1 MTHLALI
8 PTRNAVVLP
17 GAVTELAIGRPGS
30 VAAVRHAVSAGDSLL
45 VVLQRDSHLDEP
57 SQRELFEV
65 GTVCR
70 VTDAE
75 RASADSATVGVQG
88 LDRVRIL
95 SVEKRGD
102 ALFATVEALEW
113 VATLP
118 PLSEVVQ
125 LALPIVIEHGLR
137 AQLSARTMEAL
148 DARSE
153 FEQLCAASAIVPL
166 SPEKLQRVLESG
178 DLAPVVEALESLRD
192 QSWLG
197 RFKRWLR
204 GA

>member
-1 MTHLALI
+1 VTRLALI

-30 VAAVRHAVSAGDSLL
+30 VAAVRHAVSAEESVL
-45 VVLQRDSHLDEP
+45 VVLQRDSHVEEP

-75 RASADSATVGVQG
+75 RASKDSAVVGVLG
-88 LDRVRIL
+88 VERARIL

-113 VATLP
+113 APTLP
-118 PLSEVVQ
+118 SLSEVVQ

-137 AQLSARTMEAL
+137 AQLSARTMAELKA
-148 DARSE
+148 STE
-153 FEQLCAASAIVPL
+153 FEQLCAASAIVPV
-166 SPEKLQRVLESG
+166 SAEALQRVLESG

>member
-1 MTHLALI
+1 MTRLALI

-17 GAVTELAIGRPGS
+17 GAVTELAVGRPGS
-30 VAAVRHAVSAGDSLL
+30 VAAVRHAVTSEESVL
-45 VVLQRDSHLDEP
+45 VVLQRDSRVDEP
-57 SQRELFEV
+57 SHRELFEV

-75 RASADSATVGVQG
+75 RASADSAVVGVLGVQ
-88 LDRVRIL
+88 RARIL
-95 SVEKRGD
+95 SVERRGD
-102 ALFATVEALEW
+102 ALFATVEEQSWEARAPVL
-113 VATLP
+113 T
-118 PLSEVVQ
+118 EVMK

-137 AQLSARTMEAL
+137 AQLSARTFAALEARHEL
-148 DARSE
+148 
-153 FEQLCAASAIVPL
+153 EQLCAASAIVPL
-166 SPEKLQRVLESG
+166 GPEKLQRVLESG
-178 DLAPVVEALESLRD
+178 ELAPVAEALESLRD